1 MFSFIFIKQEEIGH
15 CSCFCFPPT
24 PTPALFHILKR
35 CRLGYFNQ
43 ASKTGNVKYKEKLSK
58 SQYKIMKFGNCKMYC
73 IYM

>member
-1 MFSFIFIKQEEIGH
+1 MLAS
-15 CSCFCFPPT
+15 PPF
-24 PTPALFHILKR
+24 FHILKR

-43 ASKTGNVKYKEKLSK
+43 VSKMGNVKYKEKLYK